1 MANRL
6 QIEEKLDAL
15 NHLIAHLN
23 AAIDLLASDK
33 RTELATNLG
42 LVAELIHNGE
52 LMEVMDYGDQ
62 ISLNWTQ
69 NQTEYAMPFDLC
81 HVENAYLED
90 GESIPVADF
99 ESHYTL
105 PSGVLFDEVEAIF
118 ASNNAKAAGTYY
130 FTVENDAWGGNNG
143 KNFQF
148 TLPQELPAGY
158 QIRKS
163 GGYNANLL
171 NCTLDVYENG
181 SSRTKLY
188 SMTPTEGNSGT
199 FLGKTDG
206 TGDLNH
212 WHRVALGYNRW
223 SQSFLRQYL
232 NATGAAGTYYVQQN
246 KWDVKPAVADTLA
259 GFLNGFDESLLQ
271 FMKQTQIKTVTCN
284 ADGNVIDTTYDRVF
298 LSSLEQMY
306 CVPQFPGEEGE
317 YWEYYKRL
325 LGRTAPAPTGV
336 TYTRLIKYGLNAKTS
351 AQYWF
356 RRSAYRSNACYV
368 WSVDS
373 SGYVSNNSATSGHR
387 CAPCLRISL

>member
-15 NHLIAHLN
+15 NHLIAHQN

-33 RTELATNLG
+33 RTELATDLG

-99 ESHYTL
+99 ESLYTL
-105 PSGVLFDEVEAIF
+105 PSGVLFDEAEAIF
-118 ASNNAKAAGTYY
+118 ASNSAKPAGTYY

-143 KNFQF
+143 KSFQF

-188 SMTPTEGNSGT
+188 SMTPTEGESGT

-212 WHRVALGYNRW
+212 
-223 SQSFLRQYL
+223 
-232 NATGAAGTYYVQQN
+232 
-246 KWDVKPAVADTLA
+246 
-259 GFLNGFDESLLQ
+259 
-271 FMKQTQIKTVTCN
+271 
-284 ADGNVIDTTYDRVF
+284 
-298 LSSLEQMY
+298 
-306 CVPQFPGEEGE
+306 
-317 YWEYYKRL
+317 
-325 LGRTAPAPTGV
+325 
-336 TYTRLIKYGLNAKTS
+336 
-351 AQYWF
+351 
-356 RRSAYRSNACYV
+356 
-368 WSVDS
+368 
-373 SGYVSNNSATSGHR
+373 
-387 CAPCLRISL
+387 

>member
-15 NHLIAHLN
+15 NHLIAHQN

-33 RTELATNLG
+33 RTELATDLG

-105 PSGVLFDEVEAIF
+105 PSGVLFDEAEAIF
-118 ASNNAKAAGTYY
+118 ASNSAKPAGTYY

-143 KNFQF
+143 KSFQF

-188 SMTPTEGNSGT
+188 SMTPTEGESGT

-325 LGRTAPAPTGV
+325 LGRTAPAPTV
-336 TYTRLIKYGLNAKTS
+336 ATYTRLIKYGLNAKTS
-351 AQYWF
+351 AQNCF
-356 RRSAYRSNACYV
+356 RRSANRTYACYV
-368 WSVDS
+368 WYVYS
-373 SGYVSNNSATSGHR
+373 SGNVNYNYADNGFR